1 MQWLL
6 NFIMATKQMEKP
18 LALTKDMVEVRIGQ
32 LQSTQ
37 YGYYANLLL
46 YQNPNA
52 TFEALDKTFGSL
64 GWNREHIAI
73 GSDVYCKITVK
84 DPNGNEVY
92 RMDVGSAG
100 DFEPEKSRATDGFKR
115 AAMNFIPAF
124 RSLRKSPKIRIKLA
138 DKEVIEGNNGRLKC
152 YTGFA
157 VASLSFDDEK
167 QCFTDLVIVDE
178 DGVKRWDLK
187 EKVAT
192 VKDAPHIAEAS
203 SSVKKV
209 QGNTSSAENVCV
221 ECGKQISPKV
231 LSFSMSKYKR
241 ALCMDCQKNAKV
253 AA

>member
-1 MQWLL
+1 
-6 NFIMATKQMEKP
+6 MEKP

-32 LQSTQ
+32 MQSTQ

-52 TFEALDKTFGSL
+52 TFDALDKTFGPM
-64 GWNREHIAI
+64 GWTREHVAVGNDI
-73 GSDVYCKITVK
+73 YCRITVT
-84 DPNGNEVY
+84 DPTTGKAVY

-124 RSLRKSPKIRIKLA
+124 RALRKSPKIRIKLN
-138 DKEVIEGNNGRLKC
+138 DQEVSEGNNGKLRC
-152 YTGFA
+152 YTNFI
-157 VASLSFDDEK
+157 VSSLAFDDEK

-187 EKVAT
+187 DKSANTKDVPYISDGGNAKKKTTAAT
-192 VKDAPHIAEAS
+192 NA
-203 SSVKKV
+203 
-209 QGNTSSAENVCV
+209 GENVCC

-231 LSFSMSKYKR
+231 LSFSMSRYKR